1 MENLTILLSTI
12 NDVKEFV
19 GIVTRYDFD
28 VDLISGRY
36 AVDAKSIM
44 GIFSLD
50 LAKPIE
56 VRVHCDDSDECKTF
70 VEAIKKFEVK

>member
-1 MENLTILLSTI
+1 MNIVLSTI

-19 GIVTRYDFD
+19 GIVTTYDCD
-28 VDLISGRY
+28 IDLLSGRY

-50 LAKPIE
+50 LSKPLKVNIE
-56 VRVHCDDSDECKTF
+56 SENPAEWEPLMKALLQF
-70 VEAIKKFEVK
+70 AAEG

>member
-1 MENLTILLSTI
+1 MNVMLGTI

-19 GIVTRYDFD
+19 GIVSRYDFD

-50 LAKPIE
+50 LSKPI
-56 VRVHCDDSDECKTF
+56 RVDVHSDGAGEF
-70 VEAIKKFEVK
+70 VDAIKKFVVA